1 MSLETV
7 SSSLSETGDNRQL
20 QVTTLQ
26 PSVVVKLEALFA
38 FSGAVFRYFLQALST
53 CQPFKTLC
61 VDILI
66 KI

>member
-53 CQPFKTLC
+53 CLLKKE
-61 VDILI
+61 VDLRYH
-66 KI
+66 

>member
-38 FSGAVFRYFLQALST
+38 FSGAVFRYFLQALSA
-53 CQPFKTLC
+53 CLLKKE
-61 VDILI
+61 VDLRYH
-66 KI
+66 